1 MRRRPF
7 LSVFILFLSLY
18 FTPILAHTDNENA
31 EEAESSNKVEPER
44 PKSDG
49 EGETSKDPS
58 GGFGTDI
65 EWVPWDQAVS
75 VALDL
80 NRPIFLLIHKTWCG
94 ACDAL
99 KKSFATSPKRK
110 ELLEL
115 SKQFVMVNTEDEEEP
130 EEEEYAPDG
139 RYIPRLFIL
148 NKHGKRLP
156 VDNKKNYPSNVA
168 YFPQV
173 PDVIRAMKEGTEEFK
188 KEQKGTERTEEGENM
203 EEEEKKGKEDKTE
216 KESKKKKTDAESV
229 AEKKSTKSD
238 KKTKKEEPKAEDE
251 VGKGGCP
258 HAAGKAAAKRKKEEE
273 EKKKQAAAKSTEKR
287 ETAEKKTDE
296 GKEKSKEKKETV
308 EKKTDEKKAE
318 QQKKKK
324 GAEKEKG
331 EL

>member
-7 LSVFILFLSLY
+7 LSLFILFLSLC
-18 FTPILAHTDNENA
+18 FTPILAHTDNENT
-31 EEAESSNKVEPER
+31 EEAENSNKVEPER

-65 EWVPWDQAVS
+65 DWVPWDQAVS

-130 EEEEYAPDG
+130 EDEEYAPDG

-173 PDVIRAMKEGTEEFK
+173 PDVIRAMKEGMEEFE
-188 KEQKGTERTEEGENM
+188 KEQKGTERTEEGESVA
-203 EEEEKKGKEDKTE
+203 EEEKTE
-216 KESKKKKTDAESV
+216 KEEEEGKKKKTDAESV
-229 AEKKSTKSD
+229 ADKKSAKSE
-238 KKTKKEEPKAEDE
+238 KTTKKDEPKAEDE

-287 ETAEKKTDE
+287 ETTAEKKTDG
-296 GKEKSKEKKETV
+296 GKEKSTEKKETV
-308 EKKTDEKKAE
+308 EKKTDAKKAE

>member
-7 LSVFILFLSLY
+7 LSLFILFLSLR

-31 EEAESSNKVEPER
+31 E
-44 PKSDG
+44 
-49 EGETSKDPS
+49 
-58 GGFGTDI
+58 GFGTDI

-148 NKHGKRLP
+148 SENNGTRDKKRANASSTNQFFFYLAP
-156 VDNKKNYPSNVA
+156 LQLILILIKIILNL
-168 YFPQV
+168 
-173 PDVIRAMKEGTEEFK
+173 G
-188 KEQKGTERTEEGENM
+188 TEEGE
-203 EEEEKKGKEDKTE
+203 
-216 KESKKKKTDAESV
+216 SV
-229 AEKKSTKSD
+229 
-238 KKTKKEEPKAEDE
+238 
-251 VGKGGCP
+251 
-258 HAAGKAAAKRKKEEE
+258 
-273 EKKKQAAAKSTEKR
+273 
-287 ETAEKKTDE
+287 E
-296 GKEKSKEKKETV
+296 GKEKREKEE
-308 EKKTDEKKAE
+308 EG
-318 QQKKKK
+318 KKKK
-324 GAEKEKG
+324 K
-331 EL
+331 